1 MSLDAVPF
9 GWLALGFLGQAFFS
23 CRFLAQW
30 VASERKKASV
40 VPTLFWWLSLGGG
53 LCLLG
58 YAVLRKDIV
67 FIAGQAA
74 GLVVYTRNLML
85 LRRAAGAGSSGG

>member
-1 MSLDAVPF
+1 MSLDAVPA

-23 CRFLAQW
+23 CRFVVQW
-30 VASERKKASV
+30 AVSERKKTSV

-58 YAVLRKDIV
+58 YAMLRRDIV
-67 FIAGQAA
+67 FIAGQSA
-74 GLVVYTRNLML
+74 GLLVYTRNLML
-85 LRRAAGAGSSGG
+85 LRRAAACAPSTE